1 MLIDTSLSE
10 AIAEIIFRVAA
21 EISMLTGRAGKP
33 PSVTCPISAGKFA
46 PAYITRVLV
55 VAQSTPV

>member
-1 MLIDTSLSE
+1 MLIDTSLSDE
-10 AIAEIIFRVAA
+10 AIAEVIFRVAA

-46 PAYITRVLV
+46 PARARRFL
-55 VAQSTPV
+55 SG